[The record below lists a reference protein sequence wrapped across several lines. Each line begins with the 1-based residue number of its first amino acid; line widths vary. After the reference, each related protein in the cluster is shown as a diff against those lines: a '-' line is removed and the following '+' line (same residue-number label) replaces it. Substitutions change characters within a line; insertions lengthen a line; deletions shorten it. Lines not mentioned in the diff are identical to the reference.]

1 MMQKSIPIFII
12 IVSLMLSFS
21 FHRPINAGELYSLDK
36 SHTQIKFSVN
46 RGGWTRITGWFE
58 KFDGNIN
65 FDQEN
70 VTNSSVNA
78 IIQTGSINTGFA
90 RRDAHLRSPDFFS
103 SKEFPTIKFKSS
115 SIEKTGN
122 KSGKMTGNLTM
133 LGVTKPITLEVVFNR
148 KANHPRN
155 NRVFSGFTAQGKL
168 NRSDFGMNFIL
179 RAVSDEVLIKIEAL
193 AVKG

>member
-58 KFDGNIN
+58 KFDGSIN

>member
-12 IVSLMLSFS
+12 IISLMVSFS
-21 FHRPINAGELYSLDK
+21 FYRTVNAGELYSLDK

-58 KFDGNIN
+58 KFDGSIN